1 MRITLKSYS
10 VVLEF
15 GTKEKIHLSDWDD
28 VFGAPS
34 TPKPQEETPKVE
46 EKPVEKPVEESGKAK
61 DEKVEEKSEQVVEE
75 PSVASS
81 PDIPQQKS
89 QQQSPNGIQEVTE
102 TSGEVFCIYGS
113 KGHGKTFLTYSFP
126 GDIAVIMLDG
136 KSISIKKHQYND
148 DSRIRVYDGR
158 AKLDE
163 SSAESWLRTSEQ
175 SFLYINEILDGLA
188 DGSLPKP
195 DWILIDGQQEFTSM
209 AEMTMRYRNNLQP
222 YQGIGNMNIWKE
234 RRQYLR
240 QLHYKALRAAKKGI
254 IYTVYVAQDT
264 EIKNEIVTKQRDKPK
279 WLDVIESESDIVIR
293 VDSEQENDRTKYIAK
308 IDSAKTRTPLNNQ
321 TKFNVSKYEYD
332 KDGNPTEREFWGIKA
347 IFPDMMR
354 KEE

>member
-1 MRITLKSYS
+1 M
-10 VVLEF
+10 
-15 GTKEKIHLSDWDD
+15 KEKNHLSNWDE

-34 TPKPQEETPKVE
+34 TPKEPEEKKDTQPVEAVE
-46 EKPVEKPVEESGKAK
+46 EKTPEPEN
-61 DEKVEEKSEQVVEE
+61 KSEQVVKEPVVKE
-75 PSVASS
+75 PS
-81 PDIPQQKS
+81 D
-89 QQQSPNGIQEVTE
+89 IQEVMDT
-102 TSGEVFCIYGS
+102 GAEVFCIYGS

-136 KSISIKKHQYND
+136 KSISIKKHQYGN
-148 DSRIRVYDGR
+148 DSRIHVYDGR

-163 SSAESWLRTSEQ
+163 TSAESWLRTSEQ
-175 SFLYINEILDGLA
+175 SFLYINEILDNLNNGK
-188 DGSLPKP
+188 LPKP
-195 DWILIDGQQEFTSM
+195 DWILIDGQQEYTSM

-254 IYTVYVAQDT
+254 IYTVYVTQDK
-264 EIKNEIVTKQRDKPK
+264 EIRNEIVTKQRDKPK

-293 VDSEQENDRTKYIAK
+293 VDSETENNRVVYTAN
-308 IDSAKTRTPLNNQ
+308 IDSCKTRTPLNNQ

-332 KDGNPTEREFWGIKA
+332 KDGNPTEREFWGIGA
-347 IFPDMMR
+347 IFPDMR
-354 KEE
+354 LEEQ

>member
-1 MRITLKSYS
+1 M
-10 VVLEF
+10 
-15 GTKEKIHLSDWDD
+15 KEENHLSNWDE

-34 TPKPQEETPKVE
+34 TPKEPEEKKDTQPTVEAVE
-46 EKPVEKPVEESGKAK
+46 EKTPEPEN
-61 DEKVEEKSEQVVEE
+61 KSEQVVKEPVVKE
-75 PSVASS
+75 PS
-81 PDIPQQKS
+81 D
-89 QQQSPNGIQEVTE
+89 IQEVMDT
-102 TSGEVFCIYGS
+102 GAEVFCIYGS

-136 KSISIKKHQYND
+136 KSISIKKHQYGN
-148 DSRIRVYDGR
+148 DSRIHVYDGR

-163 SSAESWLRTSEQ
+163 TSAESWLRTSEQ
-175 SFLYINEILDGLA
+175 SFLYINEILDNLNNGK
-188 DGSLPKP
+188 LPKP
-195 DWILIDGQQEFTSM
+195 DWILIDGQQEYTSM

-254 IYTVYVAQDT
+254 IYTVYVTQDK
-264 EIKNEIVTKQRDKPK
+264 EIRNEIVTKQRDKPK

-293 VDSEQENDRTKYIAK
+293 VDSETENNRVVYTAN
-308 IDSAKTRTPLNNQ
+308 IDSCKTRTPLNNQ

-332 KDGNPTEREFWGIKA
+332 KDGNPTEREFWGIGA
-347 IFPDMMR
+347 IFPDMR
-354 KEE
+354 LEEQ